1 MRKACLIHNPAAG
14 WFPTGPLLGRAVN
27 VLERSGWD
35 VEVVELEVGQ
45 DVAEVALAAVR
56 SGCEAVFVAGGDGTV
71 GRVAGALAGSNT
83 ALGVLPSGTANVWAQ
98 ELGLPRLG
106 WSNWFAL
113 EESAAQLAH
122 GDVRRVDVG
131 ECNERAFLM
140 WAGFGLDAHIVRRIE
155 PRGRWEKTVATPHYA
170 ILAVWNSWNWTG
182 IDLQVEAEGRRWQD
196 RYLVAICTNIRSYA
210 GGLLELAPEARV
222 DDGLLDFWLIGGR
235 SLTDAVLRVVQVFR
249 GRHVDAP
256 GVVHFQA
263 AQANFE
269 AGPQLTMQLDG
280 EPYTMASPARLS
292 VRHRALRV
300 LVPREGGLRLF
311 RGAAVGDSEQP

>member
-1 MRKACLIHNPAAG
+1 MRTSWLIHNPSAG

-27 VLERSGWD
+27 VLARSGWD
-35 VEVVELEVGQ
+35 VEVVELEPGQ
-45 DVAEVALAAVR
+45 DVADVASAAVGA
-56 SGCEAVFVAGGDGTV
+56 GCEAVFVAGGDGTV
-71 GRVAGALAGSNT
+71 GRVAGVLAGTST

-113 EESAAQLAH
+113 EESAAQLAN
-122 GDVRRVDVG
+122 GDVRLVDVG
-131 ECNERAFLM
+131 ECNDRAFLM
-140 WAGFGLDAHIVRRIE
+140 WAGLGLDAHIVKSIE
-155 PRGRWEKTVATPHYA
+155 PRGRWEKSVATPHYA

-182 IDLQVEAEGRRWQD
+182 LDLRVEAEGKHWED
-196 RYLVAICTNIRSYA
+196 RYLVAICSNIRSYA

-222 DDGLLDFWLIGGR
+222 DDGLLDFWLIAGR

-249 GRHVDAP
+249 GTHIDAP

-263 AQANFE
+263 ARASFE

-280 EPYTMASPARLS
+280 EPYTMKSPAQLK
-292 VRHRALRV
+292 VRRRVLRA
-300 LVPREGGLRLF
+300 LVPRE
-311 RGAAVGDSEQP
+311 SQPRVFTRTPSSDTASG